1 MGLVVDEPI
10 RLGSASGRLQ
20 LQYREFRQLVDH
32 PQYKP
37 SACIRLSGS
46 VSSRSKLVTPCFF
59 KQVVAGHNDPN
70 DWMDVA
76 CVAMS
81 NGVTISVGTWLTT
94 NARFIR
100 QKAAQ
105 VRFRVILAPPAPH
118 FPRVTQVTNLVARSP
133 APQRRKAKAKSKAKA
148 KAKAKDAAKDDAGQV
163 ETMYTIRLR
172 QAEQV
177 LAQIAGVMQDYGE
190 TPSTA
195 ALVAMG
201 KVVNVGEEVG
211 FKGMMRSLASKVH
224 PDKVPTQTTL
234 ANKVMAFVTQS
245 YQEAVKA
252 EAVLTVQQVLSTV
265 VQEGMVAH
273 HCRMYQMAVDTFERA
288 RDMQM

>member
-1 MGLVVDEPI
+1 
-10 RLGSASGRLQ
+10 
-20 LQYREFRQLVDH
+20 
-32 PQYKP
+32 
-37 SACIRLSGS
+37 
-46 VSSRSKLVTPCFF
+46 
-59 KQVVAGHNDPN
+59 
-70 DWMDVA
+70 
-76 CVAMS
+76 
-81 NGVTISVGTWLTT
+81 
-94 NARFIR
+94 
-100 QKAAQ
+100 
-105 VRFRVILAPPAPH
+105 
-118 FPRVTQVTNLVARSP
+118 
-133 APQRRKAKAKSKAKA
+133 
-148 KAKAKDAAKDDAGQV
+148 
-163 ETMYTIRLR
+163 MYTIRLR

-201 KVVNVGEEVG
+201 KVVHVGEEVG
-211 FKGMMRSLASKVH
+211 FKGIMRSLASKVH

-252 EAVLTVQQVLSTV
+252 EAVLTVQQVLATV

-273 HCRMYQMAVDTFERA
+273 HCRMYQLAVDTFERA

>member
-105 VRFRVILAPPAPH
+105 VRFRVILAPPAPR
-118 FPRVTQVTNLVARSP
+118 FPRVTQVTNLVLARLLHSVARPRPSP
-133 APQRRKAKAKSKAKA
+133 RPSPRPRPRTPLRTPLDRWRRCTRFGS
-148 KAKAKDAAKDDAGQV
+148 G
-163 ETMYTIRLR
+163 R
-172 QAEQV
+172 
-177 LAQIAGVMQDYGE
+177 
-190 TPSTA
+190 
-195 ALVAMG
+195 
-201 KVVNVGEEVG
+201 
-211 FKGMMRSLASKVH
+211 RSRCSH
-224 PDKVPTQTTL
+224 
-234 ANKVMAFVTQS
+234 
-245 YQEAVKA
+245 
-252 EAVLTVQQVLSTV
+252 
-265 VQEGMVAH
+265 
-273 HCRMYQMAVDTFERA
+273 R
-288 RDMQM
+288 